1 MRGEHQPFPDGKEG
15 MEKEEEEE
23 EEKDNDKGSGKWEVR
38 GLAS

>member
-23 EEKDNDKGSGKWEVR
+23 EKDNDNEGSGKWEVR
-38 GLAS
+38 GLAC